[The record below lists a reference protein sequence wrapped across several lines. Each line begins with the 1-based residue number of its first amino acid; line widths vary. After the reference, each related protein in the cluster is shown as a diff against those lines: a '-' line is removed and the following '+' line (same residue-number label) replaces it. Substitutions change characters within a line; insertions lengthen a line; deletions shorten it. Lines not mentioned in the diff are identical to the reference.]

1 MSEKDDFV
9 EDLFRN
15 LPKAP
20 PLSEIDLK
28 RHEKMIRAHI
38 AEMKS
43 EQTKKESSL
52 YGRFQT
58 QFKMAAGFLVIIGG
72 ITFASSQGIIEG
84 GSEVVVSVPTS
95 KPSNPDVVVS
105 MPTSKPSDPNVVA
118 TPKSSSKQNPGSNST
133 QNPGSTGGSNQQ
145 FESGDNSSESG
156 GDKYLNYTGLDYQ
169 SQIDQIKEEI
179 ELSNKPLTLSK
190 MSQVNVKC
198 AVELGINKQL
208 LGIDKG
214 VYEGESILAFYFG
227 ESKTNYSIWI
237 VSKPCT
243 KIIEL

>member
-20 PLSEIDLK
+20 PFSEIDLK
-28 RHEKMIRAHI
+28 RHEKLIRAHI
-38 AEMKS
+38 DEMKS
-43 EQTKKESSL
+43 EQTKQEGSL

-58 QFKMAAGFLVIIGG
+58 QFKIAAGFLVVIGG
-72 ITFASSQGIIEG
+72 ITFASSQGVIEG
-84 GSEVVVSVPTS
+84 GS
-95 KPSNPDVVVS
+95 DVVVS

-118 TPKSSSKQNPGSNST
+118 TPKSSSTQNPGSTSK

-156 GDKYLNYTGLDYQ
+156 GDKYLNNTGLDYQ

-179 ELSNKPLTLSK
+179 KLSNKPLTLSK

>member
-95 KPSNPDVVVS
+95 KPSNPDVV
-105 MPTSKPSDPNVVA
+105 A
-118 TPKSSSKQNPGSNST
+118 TPKSSSTENPGSSSTENPGSPST
-133 QNPGSTGGSNQQ
+133 QNPGSTDGSNQQ
-145 FESGDNSSESG
+145 FDSGENSSESSIG
-156 GDKYLNYTGLDYQ
+156 RYINNKTGLDYQ
-169 SQIDQIKEEI
+169 SQIDQIKEKI
-179 ELSNKPLTLSK
+179 ELSSKPLALSK
-190 MSQVNVKC
+190 ISQVNGKC
-198 AVELGINKQL
+198 AIELGINKQL

-227 ESKTNYSIWI
+227 ESKTDYKVWI